1 MASVAVDTP
10 LAEALS
16 TTIHQRIVEESWTTE
31 DDTALA
37 EYIVLMLANGKTQDQ
52 VAAELAGELLQ
63 DAHGTEEFAKWLFEQ
78 VAALSGTQASE
89 QPTSASCAEA
99 PEQPAEPAHDTDT
112 VMVPAAYEA
121 DMGDGAPDNAPKGPR
136 GMHNSKGTRGGRGA
150 ISKPDSTLHR
160 TQGNDRIN
168 SHMRGAPK
176 GPRNIQNAPVRPG
189 MQKALNGLMGQP
201 QLPQMPML
209 QNNGMQP
216 GLQMGSLSPEQQMQY
231 MQMFEQQAQ
240 MMAQMMQMNQ
250 SMSNGNRSLFDRVER
265 GRGGNRGARRT
276 TGSQN
281 GTSRPQADGEQKD
294 GEIGSDG
301 QQPPQPVSHD
311 PFTIMCKF
319 NTRCTNASCPYVH
332 QSPTAPLNTPVDMS
346 QTCSFGVACK
356 SQNRGFDAYSWT
368 PTKRAEEKEADHLSD
383 RKFVDGDA
391 GPEELVKPDQNGS
404 TVKEDPTTGIKAGP
418 MPSRRLLP
426 KISLR
431 TASQFKVVE
440 HTINCAHTREYA
452 AATAF
457 GDSDQ
462 PQLAVKQYIPLD
474 NLKPSTGDVTL
485 IGAHANGFPKELYE
499 PLWEELNIRSAKK
512 GFRIRSIW
520 IADFWSQG
528 QSGIMNETILGHE
541 HPVIQ
546 LRNGSIEP
554 AVLSTPRRD
563 LWPSKEAAVEKFK
576 KSKFYQT
583 WDTRVLDRWIEYGLR
598 RTPTELYPR
607 ESDDQG
613 ADDQRVTL
621 TTSKHQELFTFLKP
635 TYLGDPTDRFPD
647 LDPAADLEFPGY
659 PFYRAE
665 PAQVFKR
672 LPEMRPSVLYVFGGK
687 SSLSPER
694 ERKAKM
700 EQTGTGVGGS
710 GGARA
715 GRVQEVV
722 LHDCGHLVAMQD
734 VKGCADAIALFLE
747 RELSLWKSEKK
758 AFDDF
763 WVKKPRRERITIDER
778 WTKQHYHDKTCA
790 MGEQE
795 YPFSFDDL
803 SNQNFQFSDINL
815 DNDFNP
821 SIDALS
827 AEDFQWPSHD
837 QLVLDGVGF
846 PTSHSLARSNHLH
859 QSLPGSF
866 TAQYTPQIGDLI
878 SASSSLT
885 GTNPHQPQEHHVSG
899 VTKERASQLQKE
911 EGLVNSLDLD
921 ATDFTERG
929 AALAAPLD
937 HNFARFANRHRGR
950 QVAANNAGL
959 PRRRSRYARSG
970 GMTTAA
976 IPIPPLKNSTAL
988 DPMQRWQE
996 SPPEDEPVPLSATY
1010 NAFRSLSSSLP
1021 TPGSAGPGMGR
1032 PTSRSMKRVPARPYP
1047 RATSVTSLESVASTE
1062 SKYSADSA
1070 RSFSSAASQTF
1081 RAPPVHPTIE
1091 HLETHNY
1098 EACYDAT
1105 GQGRTFKRKD
1115 HLVQHLRLVHA
1126 IVTMPLI
1133 EEWKL
1138 ESSPVISRCG
1148 WHGEHGFDPEIAARV
1163 RHAMPPYLI
1172 GAESQSLI
1180 PFSATNRGARD
1191 HFAQISSQI
1200 SQSRDPSTIESGD
1213 VQQHQAFPS
1222 GGTEPGTLQP
1232 STNTEAFTDLLMR
1245 HLSRYA
1251 HEQEK
1256 LGIRVTNEMFQEESR
1271 RVLYSCE
1278 DSWNQTVADNPEW
1291 LVAFRRQHGFT

>member
-1 MASVAVDTP
+1 
-10 LAEALS
+10 
-16 TTIHQRIVEESWTTE
+16 
-31 DDTALA
+31 
-37 EYIVLMLANGKTQDQ
+37 
-52 VAAELAGELLQ
+52 
-63 DAHGTEEFAKWLFEQ
+63 
-78 VAALSGTQASE
+78 
-89 QPTSASCAEA
+89 
-99 PEQPAEPAHDTDT
+99 
-112 VMVPAAYEA
+112 
-121 DMGDGAPDNAPKGPR
+121 
-136 GMHNSKGTRGGRGA
+136 
-150 ISKPDSTLHR
+150 
-160 TQGNDRIN
+160 
-168 SHMRGAPK
+168 MRA
-176 GPRNIQNAPVRPG
+176 
-189 MQKALNGLMGQP
+189 
-201 QLPQMPML
+201 
-209 QNNGMQP
+209 
-216 GLQMGSLSPEQQMQY
+216 
-231 MQMFEQQAQ
+231 
-240 MMAQMMQMNQ
+240 
-250 SMSNGNRSLFDRVER
+250 
-265 GRGGNRGARRT
+265 
-276 TGSQN
+276 
-281 GTSRPQADGEQKD
+281 
-294 GEIGSDG
+294 
-301 QQPPQPVSHD
+301 
-311 PFTIMCKF
+311 
-319 NTRCTNASCPYVH
+319 
-332 QSPTAPLNTPVDMS
+332 
-346 QTCSFGVACK
+346 
-356 SQNRGFDAYSWT
+356 
-368 PTKRAEEKEADHLSD
+368 
-383 RKFVDGDA
+383 
-391 GPEELVKPDQNGS
+391 
-404 TVKEDPTTGIKAGP
+404 
-418 MPSRRLLP
+418 
-426 KISLR
+426 
-431 TASQFKVVE
+431 ASQFKVVE
-440 HTINCAHTREYA
+440 HTINCAHTRDYA
-452 AATAF
+452 AATAS
-457 GDSDQ
+457 GDADT
-462 PQLAVKQYIPLD
+462 PRLAVKQYIPLD

-499 PLWEELNIRSAKK
+499 PLWEELNVRAQLALMHPRLLRSLVLM
-512 GFRIRSIW
+512 
-520 IADFWSQG
+520 D
-528 QSGIMNETILGHE
+528 
-541 HPVIQ
+541 PVIQ
-546 LRNGSIEP
+546 VPNGSIEP

-576 KSKFYQT
+576 KSKFYQS

-598 RTPTELYPR
+598 RTPTELYPA
-607 ESDDQG
+607 EGD
-613 ADDQRVTL
+613 DDQRVTL

-672 LPEMRPSVLYVFGGK
+672 LPEMRPSVLYIFGGK

-710 GGARA
+710 GGAGA

-722 LHDCGHLVAMQD
+722 LQDCGHLVAMQD
-734 VKGCADAIALFLE
+734 VNSCADAIALFLE
-747 RELSLWKSEKK
+747 QELGLWKSEKK

-763 WVKKPRRERITIDER
+763 WSKKPRRERITIDER
-778 WTKQHYHDKTCA
+778 WAKEVTPTGWDSSEAWRQQCYKTKHQQGHDKTCA

-821 SIDALS
+821 SVDGLN
-827 AEDFQWPSHD
+827 AEDFQWTPND
-837 QLVLDGVGF
+837 RWAPDGAGF
-846 PTSHSLARSNHLH
+846 PTSHSFARSNDLH

-866 TAQYTPQIGDLI
+866 ATQNAPPIGGLA

-885 GTNPHQPQEHHVSG
+885 VTKLHQPQQYPVEEG
-899 VTKERASQLQKE
+899 TKEGGWQLQKE
-911 EGLVNSLDLD
+911 GDRLNPLDLD
-921 ATDFTERG
+921 ATDFTGG
-929 AALAAPLD
+929 ATALAGPLD
-937 HNFARFANRHRGR
+937 HNFARFASRHRGR
-950 QVAANNAGL
+950 QAASNNAGL

-970 GMTTAA
+970 GMATAA
-976 IPIPPLKNSTAL
+976 IPILPPKNSTAL

-1010 NAFRSLSSSLP
+1010 NAFKTLSSSLP
-1021 TPGSAGPGMGR
+1021 TPGSAGAGIGR
-1032 PTSRSMKRVPARPYP
+1032 PTSRSMKRVSAGHYH
-1047 RATSVTSLESVASTE
+1047 RATSVTSLESAASTE

-1081 RAPPVHPTIE
+1081 RPPSVRKISKRQQAQRRPRSSDLKRPFKCTFCCDDFKHKYDWVRHEKSHHLDLEEWKCTPYGSTVFSPLTGRAHCAFCHVLDPTVE

-1098 EACYDAT
+1098 EVCYDAT

-1133 EEWKL
+1133 EDWKL

-1148 WHGEHGFDPEIAARV
+1148 FCNSRLTSWNERADHLSEHFRKGLTMTSWHGEHGFDPEIAARV

-1191 HFAQISSQI
+1191 HFAQISSRV
-1200 SQSRDPSTIESGD
+1200 SQSRDPSAIDTGD
-1213 VQQHQAFPS
+1213 VQQHEAFPP
-1222 GGTEPGTLQP
+1222 GGADPGMSQS
-1232 STNTEAFTDLLMR
+1232 STNPEAFTDLLMR

-1256 LGIRVTNEMFQEESR
+1256 RGINVTNEMFQEESR